1 MERIDC
7 IVIGAGVVGLAVAR
21 ALALAGRE
29 VVVLEAADAIG
40 TETSSRNSEVIHA
53 GIYYPAG
60 SLKAETCVAGNGR
73 LYAYC
78 AAHGV
83 PHARVGKLI
92 VATAAD
98 QMATLA
104 EIKAKAAA
112 NGVTDLEFISLAS
125 VRQMEP
131 ELSVVG
137 ALQSPSS
144 GIIDSHAYM
153 LALQGDAEAH
163 GAMIA
168 FATPMVGGQVRD
180 DGIEL
185 ATGGAAPMR
194 IAARLVVNSA
204 GLHATR
210 VAASIAGVPAAS
222 VPPMHYAKGNYFALT
237 GKNPFRRLVYP
248 VPEPGGLGVHV
259 TLDMAGRCRFGP
271 DVEWIDGIDYAVD
284 PARAAPFYAVVRRY
298 WPGLP
303 DGALHPDY
311 AGIRAKITPRGAPA
325 ADFVIQ
331 GAAEHGVAGLVN
343 LYGIESPGLTASLA
357 IADKVV
363 ALAVGEPTGRAA

>member
-7 IVIGAGVVGLAVAR
+7 VVIGAGVVGLAVAR

-29 VVVLEAADAIG
+29 VVILEAADAIG

-60 SLKAETCVAGNGR
+60 SLKAETCVAGNRR
-73 LYAYC
+73 LYEFC
-78 AAHGV
+78 ASHGV

-92 VATAAD
+92 VATSED

-104 EIKAKAAA
+104 DIKAKAAA

-144 GIIDSHAYM
+144 GIIDSHGYM

-163 GAMIA
+163 GAA
-168 FATPMVGGQVRD
+168 LAVSTPVVGGRARA
-180 DGIEL
+180 DGVEL
-185 ATGGAAPMR
+185 ATGGAAPMGLV
-194 IAARLVVNSA
+194 ADLVVNAA

-210 VAASIAGVPAAS
+210 VAASIEGIKAES
-222 VPPMHYAKGNYFALT
+222 VPPMYYAKGNYFALT
-237 GKNPFRRLVYP
+237 GRNPFRRLVYP

-271 DVEWIDGIDYAVD
+271 DVEWIDEIAYPVD
-284 PARAAPFYAVVRRY
+284 PARADPFYAVVRRY

-331 GAAEHGVAGLVN
+331 GPDAHGVAGLIN

-363 ALAVGEPTGRAA
+363 ALARA

>member
-29 VVVLEAADAIG
+29 VVILEAADAIG

-60 SLKAETCVAGNGR
+60 SLKAETCVAGNRR

-92 VATAAD
+92 VATSQD
-98 QMATLA
+98 QMATLG

-112 NGVTDLEFISLAS
+112 NGVGDLEFTSVAS

-131 ELSVVG
+131 ELRVVG
-137 ALQSPSS
+137 ALHSPSS
-144 GIIDSHAYM
+144 GVIDSHAYM
-153 LALQGDAEAH
+153 LALQGDAEAR
-163 GAMIA
+163 GAAIA
-168 FATPMVGGQVRD
+168 FATPVVGGRVRD
-180 DGIEL
+180 DGVEL
-185 ATGGAAPMR
+185 ATGGAAPLR
-194 IAARLVVNSA
+194 IVADLVVNSA
-204 GLHATR
+204 GLHATA
-210 VAASIAGVPAAS
+210 VAAAIDGVAAAS

-237 GKNPFRRLVYP
+237 GRNPFRRLVYP

-271 DVEWIDGIDYAVD
+271 DVDWIERIDYQVD

-331 GAAEHGVAGLVN
+331 GPREHGAAGLIN

-357 IADKVV
+357 LADKVV
-363 ALAVGEPTGRAA
+363 ALAMGEAAVRAA